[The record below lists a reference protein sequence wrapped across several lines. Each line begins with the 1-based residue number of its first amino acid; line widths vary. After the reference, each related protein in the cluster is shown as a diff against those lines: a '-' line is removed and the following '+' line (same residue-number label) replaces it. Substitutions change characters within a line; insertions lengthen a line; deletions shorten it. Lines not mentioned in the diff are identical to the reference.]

1 MFSALKDD
9 FTQILTVFQNGNE
22 TICKRKEELDLS
34 SLKIED
40 YAGTYYCEE
49 LDISYLFFIE
59 DEKLKMKI
67 ANYESQELSLY
78 EMDAFTSDGNLVR
91 FNRSNGAIKGFE
103 LDAGRVT
110 NLKFVKN

>member
-1 MFSALKDD
+1 
-9 FTQILTVFQNGNE
+9 
-22 TICKRKEELDLS
+22 
-34 SLKIED
+34 
-40 YAGTYYCEE
+40 
-49 LDISYLFFIE
+49 
-59 DEKLKMKI
+59 MKI